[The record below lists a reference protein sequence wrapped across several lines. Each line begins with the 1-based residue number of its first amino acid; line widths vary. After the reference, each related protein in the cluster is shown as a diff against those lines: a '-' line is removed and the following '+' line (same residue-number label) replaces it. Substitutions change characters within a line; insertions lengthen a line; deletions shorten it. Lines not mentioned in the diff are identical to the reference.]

1 MSESKDEQSKT
12 AREVTFNSLNIEKIE
27 SRAGPTDHHSN
38 NESFTLNTK
47 SPNLN
52 LMITPSVYD
61 FPQGKIKQGDFDNYL
76 DDSDGKFKYNSNREP
91 LRKEAR
97 NAAAR
102 KPGGLG
108 LDALS
113 VISNDVAGSYLEESS
128 ALRSKS
134 NAGRDQ
140 TRRHCAAGRSGS
152 FASSMQNLTLGRN
165 PAMTPKSTF
174 LNGAFAS
181 HAQRS
186 TGKFGN
192 GTYSSSPAMADQT
205 KAMQNLNEQI

>member
-1 MSESKDEQSKT
+1 MSASKDEQIKL

-27 SRAGPTDHHSN
+27 SRAGPADHHSN
-38 NESFTLNTK
+38 NESFNLNTK

-76 DDSDGKFKYNSNREP
+76 DDSDGKFKYNSNREQ
-91 LRKEAR
+91 LRKEAG
-97 NAAAR
+97 R

-108 LDALS
+108 LDVLS
-113 VISNDVAGSYLEESS
+113 VISNDVAGSCLDESS

-134 NAGRDQ
+134 NTGRDQ
-140 TRRHCAAGRSGS
+140 MRRNCAAGRSGS
-152 FASSMQNLTLGRN
+152 FASSMQNLTYARN
-165 PAMTPKSTF
+165 PAMTPKSAF
-174 LNGAFAS
+174 LNGALAS

-186 TGKFGN
+186 TGKFGK
-192 GTYSSSPAMADQT
+192 GTYSVSPAVTDPA
-205 KAMQNLNEQI
+205 KAIQNLNEQI

>member
-1 MSESKDEQSKT
+1 MSESKDQQLQS

-27 SRAGPTDHHSN
+27 SRTGAADQHSN

-76 DDSDGKFKYNSNREP
+76 DDSAGKFKYNSNREP
-91 LRKEAR
+91 LRKDVR
-97 NAAAR
+97 NDAVR

-108 LDALS
+108 LDVFSA
-113 VISNDVAGSYLEESS
+113 ISNDVAGSCLDESS

-134 NAGRDQ
+134 NTGRDQ
-140 TRRHCAAGRSGS
+140 TRRNCAAGRSGS
-152 FASSMQNLTLGRN
+152 FASSMQNLTYGRN
-165 PAMTPKSTF
+165 AVMTPKSAF
-174 LNGAFAS
+174 LNGALAS
-181 HAQRS
+181 HVQMS
-186 TGKFGN
+186 TGKFGK
-192 GTYSSSPAMADQT
+192 GHCSTSPAATDQT
-205 KAMQNLNEQI
+205 KAIQNLHEQI

>member
-1 MSESKDEQSKT
+1 MSESKDEQIKS

-27 SRAGPTDHHSN
+27 SRAGPADHHSN
-38 NESFTLNTK
+38 NESFNLNTK

-91 LRKEAR
+91 LRKDVHKEAG
-97 NAAAR
+97 R

-108 LDALS
+108 LDVLS
-113 VISNDVAGSYLEESS
+113 VISNDVAGSYLDESS

-134 NAGRDQ
+134 NTGRDQ
-140 TRRHCAAGRSGS
+140 MRRNCAAGRSGS
-152 FASSMQNLTLGRN
+152 FASSMQNLTYGMN
-165 PAMTPKSTF
+165 AAMTPKSAF
-174 LNGAFAS
+174 LNGALAS

-186 TGKFGN
+186 TGKFGK
-192 GTYSSSPAMADQT
+192 GTYSASPAVADQT
-205 KAMQNLNEQI
+205 KAIQNLNEQI